1 MPSLHS
7 VRIFYYSDCRIN
19 QISQTTGVNMLLN
32 RFLITLTGIFAVAV
46 LLAGC
51 GGPQTET
58 DRINQWFDEKYEEYL
73 QMNPMM
79 LTQLGRKEQYDQVD
93 DMSEEAVD
101 QMLDWRASTV
111 AEMNDQFDYEQLEP
125 EAQISF
131 DLWEYQYEIL
141 RDGREFLRHNYIF
154 DQMRSVHTR
163 VPNFLINF
171 HNVDEKQDMN
181 DYISRVEGIS
191 RAIGQLLERADLQAE
206 MDIRPP
212 RFSHEIVIRQA
223 EALLDGVPFTDG
235 DDGSPLWDD
244 ATAKIDSLVENGAI
258 SDDEA
263 DNLREETRTALLDHF
278 QPAYQNLIEWVTS
291 DMEYAEARP
300 TGVSRHVNGEAYY
313 NYMLRYNTT
322 TDLTAEEI
330 HQIGLDEVDRIMGE
344 MEVIKNE
351 VGFDGDMQAFFE
363 FYSTDGRFFYPN
375 TDEGRQGYIEDSKAY
390 LDALEDKLDEF
401 FGILPQAGLV
411 VRRVEPFREQDGA
424 PQHYMPGTPDGSRSG
439 VYYAHLS
446 DMSSMPKTTMEAIAY
461 HEGNPGHHMQIS
473 IAQELENVPQFRTQ
487 ERFTVYTE
495 GWALYSEKLA
505 KEMGGYEDP
514 YSDFGRLVTEM
525 WRAIRLVVDTGL
537 HAKGWTE
544 ADAVAY
550 FKEHSPIA
558 DGAIRAEVR
567 RYMVMPGQATGYKIG
582 MIKIEELRAHAEE
595 ELGDQFDIRS
605 FHDTVLGGGSLPL
618 HILEDEVNR
627 WIDSQKAG

>member
-1 MPSLHS
+1 MFKNYSVIISSLL
-7 VRIFYYSDCRIN
+7 F
-19 QISQTTGVNMLLN
+19 TMA
-32 RFLITLTGIFAVAV
+32 F

-51 GGPQTET
+51 TTPQTET
-58 DRINQWFDEKYEEYL
+58 ERINEWFDEKYEEYL
-73 QMNPMM
+73 QMNPMQ
-79 LTQLGRKEQYDQVD
+79 LTMLGRKELYDQID
-93 DMSEEAVD
+93 DMSEEATD
-101 QMLDWRASTV
+101 QLLDWRAATV
-111 AEMNDQFDYEQLEP
+111 VEMNDLFDYDQLEP
-125 EAQISF
+125 EAQVSF

-141 RDGREFLRHNYIF
+141 RDGREFLRHNYVF

-163 VPNFLINF
+163 LPNFLLNF
-171 HNVDEKQDMN
+171 HNVDEKSDME
-181 DYISRVEGIS
+181 DYISRIEGVS
-191 RAIGQLLERADLQAE
+191 RAINQLMERAELQAE

-212 RFSHEIVIRQA
+212 RFSHETVIRQA
-223 EALLDGVPFTDG
+223 EALLDGVPFNDG
-235 DDGSPLWDD
+235 DHGSPLWDD
-244 ATAKIDSLVENGAI
+244 ATSKIDTLTANGVI
-258 SDDEA
+258 NDEEA
-263 DNLREETRTALLDHF
+263 EQLREETRSAMLQHF
-278 QPAYQNLIEWVTS
+278 QPAYENLIEWVS
-291 DMEYAEARP
+291 ADMQNAEERP
-300 TGVSRHVNGEAYY
+300 TGVSRHINGDAFY
-313 NYMLRYNTT
+313 NYMLRYYTT
-322 TDLTAEEI
+322 TDLTAAEI
-330 HQIGLDEVDRIMGE
+330 HQIGLDEVERITGE
-344 MEVIKNE
+344 MKEIIEE
-351 VGFDGDMQAFFE
+351 VGFDGDLQEFFE
-363 FYSTDGRFFYPN
+363 FYSTDEQFFYPN
-375 TDEGRQGYIEDSKAY
+375 TDEGRQGYIDDSKAF
-390 LDALEDKLDEF
+390 LDAIDERLDQF
-401 FGILPQAGLV
+401 FGILPKAGLV

-424 PQHYMPGTPDGSRSG
+424 PQHYMPGTPDGSRPG

-514 YSDFGRLVTEM
+514 YSNFGRLVTEM

-550 FKEHSPIA
+550 FKEYSPIA

-567 RYMVMPGQATGYKIG
+567 RYMVMPGQATAYKIG
-582 MIKIEELRAHAEE
+582 MIKIEELRAQAEE
-595 ELGDQFDIRS
+595 ELGEDFDIRG

-627 WIDSQKAG
+627 WIEEQKGG

>member
-1 MPSLHS
+1 MTK
-7 VRIFYYSDCRIN
+7 N
-19 QISQTTGVNMLLN
+19 N
-32 RFLITLTGIFAVAV
+32 FLISITGLLAAAF

-51 GGPQTET
+51 DASQTET

-73 QMNPMM
+73 QMNPMR
-79 LTQLGRKEQYDQVD
+79 LTQLGRKELYDQID
-93 DMSEEAVD
+93 DMSEEAVYE
-101 QMLDWRASTV
+101 MLDWRAATV
-111 AEMNDQFDYEQLEP
+111 VEMNDRFDYDQLEP
-125 EAQISF
+125 EAQVSF
-131 DLWEYQYEIL
+131 DLWEFQYEIL
-141 RDGREFLRHNYIF
+141 RDGREFLRYNYIF

-163 VPNFLINF
+163 LPNFLINF
-171 HNVDEKQDMN
+171 HNVDEKQDME
-181 DYISRVEGIS
+181 DYISRIEGLAH
-191 RAIGQLLERADLQAE
+191 AIEQLLERAELQGE

-212 RFSHEIVIRQA
+212 KFSHEIVIRQA
-223 EALLDGVPFTDG
+223 NSLLDGVPFTDG
-235 DDGSPLWDD
+235 DEGSPLWND
-244 ATAKIDSLVENGAI
+244 ATAKIDALLEEGAI
-258 SDDEA
+258 REEEA
-263 DNLREETRTALLDHF
+263 DQLKENTRNALLEEF
-278 QPAYQNLIEWVTS
+278 QPAYQNLISWIEN

-322 TDLTAEEI
+322 TDLTAGEI

-344 MEVIKNE
+344 MELIKNE
-351 VGFDGDMQAFFE
+351 VGFDGDMQEFFE
-363 FYSTDGRFFYPN
+363 FYSTDDQFFYPN
-375 TDEGRQGYIEDSKAY
+375 TDEGRQGYIDDSKAY
-390 LDALEDKLDEF
+390 LDALEGKLDEF
-401 FGILPQAGLV
+401 FGILPKAGLV

-424 PQHYMPGTPDGSRSG
+424 PQHYMPGTPDGSRDG

-514 YSDFGRLVTEM
+514 YSDFGRQVTEM

-537 HAKGWTE
+537 HAKDWTE
-544 ADAVAY
+544 ADAVAF
-550 FKEHSPIA
+550 FKENSPIA

-567 RYMVMPGQATGYKIG
+567 RYMVMPGQATAYKIG
-582 MIKIEELRAHAEE
+582 MIKIEELRAKAEE
-595 ELGDQFDIRS
+595 ELGDAFDIRG

-618 HILEDEVNR
+618 HILENEVER
-627 WIDSQKAG
+627 WIEKQKAA